1 MDVNDHYPL
10 DPARHDKLKA
20 SLTSTS
26 LSHTIGSSVKEVKE
40 LSITG
45 TNIEWLLL
53 DSSGWLAISERI
65 GTGNTLVELSIID
78 HNLAPGSYSTTITLF
93 DKTDGSESKIQV
105 SAEFALPELTLSK
118 NSVTLDI
125 SDGFEQ
131 VSDSLDVILSTGE
144 RIHPVTVSLPAGLHS
159 STIYA
164 SNTAKA
170 LNVNLSSIESVKE
183 GLNTFTAT
191 ASAQV
196 GEHTINKQFDVNVL
210 ASRHALVVPD
220 RGVALTKFATKQ
232 RLSAEIDILD
242 SYGFTDT
249 LWTASTE
256 APWLTVT
263 TSGTTADKLLLSADT
278 SGLAINQLHEA
289 EVIVVSD
296 DASIANSNS
305 IRVSL
310 WVGDTDPAEKQV
322 IAKKAIN
329 VAADPVRPYIYLND
343 GSADSAEISVY
354 HSHTQ
359 EYIAGLSPGATHQ
372 FGDIKVSEDGRWL
385 YSGLDGN
392 SIAVFDLTT
401 FDLHTIWS
409 GNDGLAEMFTITEPS
424 GIPLIVAPRGNVY
437 HANTG
442 TRLNV
447 RGDGQWLSGIAWYQG
462 DNILASSL
470 FGNRFCATE
479 SGLSPYTLHC
489 YELTYNSYLDDV
501 KVEHIATAPHGTDS
515 FATGLAI
522 SNDGSVV
529 YPVGSSLLGLDV
541 DSMQVKQVFTTDGYA
556 AGSAMGENNEV
567 HATTSNYYG
576 DKDVWIFRSD
586 GSQRY
591 SGDASGSHN
600 SIYNELAVSGDGYQT
615 YVIDDTQ
622 LIIMNSY

>member
-1 MDVNDHYPL
+1 M
-10 DPARHDKLKA
+10 
-20 SLTSTS
+20 
-26 LSHTIGSSVKEVKE
+26 
-40 LSITG
+40 
-45 TNIEWLLL
+45 
-53 DSSGWLAISERI
+53 
-65 GTGNTLVELSIID
+65 
-78 HNLAPGSYSTTITLF
+78 
-93 DKTDGSESKIQV
+93 
-105 SAEFALPELTLSK
+105 
-118 NSVTLDI
+118 
-125 SDGFEQ
+125 
-131 VSDSLDVILSTGE
+131 
-144 RIHPVTVSLPAGLHS
+144 
-159 STIYA
+159 
-164 SNTAKA
+164 
-170 LNVNLSSIESVKE
+170 
-183 GLNTFTAT
+183 
-191 ASAQV
+191 
-196 GEHTINKQFDVNVL
+196 
-210 ASRHALVVPD
+210 
-220 RGVALTKFATKQ
+220 
-232 RLSAEIDILD
+232 
-242 SYGFTDT
+242 
-249 LWTASTE
+249 
-256 APWLTVT
+256 
-263 TSGTTADKLLLSADT
+263 
-278 SGLAINQLHEA
+278 
-289 EVIVVSD
+289 
-296 DASIANSNS
+296 
-305 IRVSL
+305 
-310 WVGDTDPAEKQV
+310 
-322 IAKKAIN
+322 
-329 VAADPVRPYIYLND
+329 
-343 GSADSAEISVY
+343 
-354 HSHTQ
+354 
-359 EYIAGLSPGATHQ
+359 
-372 FGDIKVSEDGRWL
+372 SEDGRWL

-401 FDLHTIWS
+401 FGLHTIWS

>member
-10 DPARHDKLKA
+10 DPTRHDKLKA
-20 SLTSTS
+20 NLTSTT
-26 LSHTIGSSVKEVKE
+26 LSHTIGSSMKEVKQ

-53 DSSGWLAISERI
+53 DTASWLSISERM
-65 GTGNTLVELSIID
+65 GTGDTTVELSIID
-78 HNLAPGSYSTTITLF
+78 YKLTPGSYSTTITLR
-93 DKTDGSESKIQV
+93 DKTEGTDSQIQV
-105 SAEFALPELTLSK
+105 SAEFALPELTLSS

-125 SDGFEQ
+125 SDGFELI
-131 VSDSLDVILSTGE
+131 SSSLDVSLSTGD
-144 RIHPVTVSLPAGLHS
+144 RIHPVTVSLPKGLHS
-159 STIYA
+159 SNIYA
-164 SNTAKA
+164 SSTAKT
-170 LNVNLSSIESVKE
+170 LDVNLTSIESVKE

-210 ASRHALVVPD
+210 ASRRALVVPD

-232 RLSAEIDILD
+232 RLTAEIDILD
-242 SYGFTDT
+242 TYGFTNT
-249 LWTASTE
+249 LWKASTE

-263 TSGTTADKLLLSADT
+263 TSGTTADKLQLTADA
-278 SGLAINQLHEA
+278 SGLATNQLHEA
-289 EVIVVSD
+289 EVVVVPD
-296 DASIANSNS
+296 DTSIANSNS

-310 WVGDTDPAEKQV
+310 WVGDTDPVEKQV
-322 IAKKAIN
+322 IPQKAIN

-343 GSADSAEISVY
+343 GTADSAEISVY

-359 EYIAGLSPGATHQ
+359 EYVAGLSPGGTHQ

-401 FDLHTIWS
+401 FNLHTIWS
-409 GNDGLAEMFTITEPS
+409 GNDGLAETFTITEPS
-424 GIPLIVAPRGNVY
+424 GVPLIVGARGNIY

-447 RGDGQWLSGIAWYQG
+447 RGDAHWVSAVAWYQG
-462 DNILASSL
+462 YDIVASSQ
-470 FGNRFCATE
+470 FGNRFCAAE
-479 SGLSPYTLHC
+479 SGLSPYLLHC
-489 YELTYNSYLDDV
+489 YELTYNSYRDDV

-515 FATGLAI
+515 FASGLAI
-522 SNDGSVV
+522 NNDGSVV
-529 YPVGSSLLGLDV
+529 YPVGSSLLSLDV
-541 DSMQVKQVFTTDGYA
+541 DSMQVTQVFTTDGYA

-576 DKDVWIFRSD
+576 DKDIWIFKSD

-591 SGDASGSHN
+591 SGDASGSNN
-600 SIYNELAVSGDGYQT
+600 SIYNELDVSGDGYQT